1 MAVSKIYNSD
11 EVSRGYQEI
20 LAGCLSPSKGKRSSF
35 FFLDPKTVDKLYQK
49 LQLEGNMILRNQRS
63 ISQFQMRG
71 NFVYRTEYWVE

>member
-1 MAVSKIYNSD
+1 MAVSEIYNSD
-11 EVSRGYQEI
+11 EVSRGYPEI

-35 FFLDPKTVDKLYQK
+35 LDLKTMDKLYQK

-71 NFVYRTEYWVE
+71 IFVHRTEYWVE